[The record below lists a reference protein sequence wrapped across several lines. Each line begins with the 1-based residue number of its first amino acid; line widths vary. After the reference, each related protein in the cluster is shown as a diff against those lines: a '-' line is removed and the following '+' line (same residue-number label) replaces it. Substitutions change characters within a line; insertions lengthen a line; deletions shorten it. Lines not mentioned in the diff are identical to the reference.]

1 MGMMTV
7 IKIFLATAGLLVLAF
22 GLGLLWVKEGREDSS
37 LEILMKGIVTAFAAF
52 EIAAL
57 GATAANLP
65 YHVLA
70 LGYQGNEVYSEHWE
84 KESYRNNGNPVSGI
98 CPHCC

>member
-37 LEILMKGIVTAFAAF
+37 LEILMKGIVTAFAALTF
-52 EIAAL
+52 LVLIIWSI
-57 GATAANLP
+57 G
-65 YHVLA
+65 HVL
-70 LGYQGNEVYSEHWE
+70 LV
-84 KESYRNNGNPVSGI
+84 VGI
-98 CPHCC
+98 VVFVNHHTTQITSCRQCQHVIYHERELHI